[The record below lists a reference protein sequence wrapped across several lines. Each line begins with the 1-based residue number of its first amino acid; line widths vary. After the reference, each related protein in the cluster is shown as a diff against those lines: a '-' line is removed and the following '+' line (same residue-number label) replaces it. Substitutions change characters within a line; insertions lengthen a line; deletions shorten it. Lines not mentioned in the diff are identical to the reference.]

1 MYSEKLNENIK
12 LNKMK
17 NSIMMQMKVQSKRE
31 NTLDKMLREN
41 EEGNENNEMIE
52 KTIEQKC
59 AENVASRDEYYY
71 NKKDNKQVKVVKAL

>member
-41 EEGNENNEMIE
+41 EGVNENNEMIE
-52 KTIEQKC
+52 KTIEQKY